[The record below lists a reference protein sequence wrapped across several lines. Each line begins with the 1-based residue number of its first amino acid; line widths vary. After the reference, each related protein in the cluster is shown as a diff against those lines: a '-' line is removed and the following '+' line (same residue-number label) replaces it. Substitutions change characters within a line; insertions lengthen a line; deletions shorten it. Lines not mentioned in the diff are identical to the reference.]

1 MSRTSSQKLVRLD
14 TLQPHPENATIYRDS
29 DRTEAENDELL
40 SSLRTHGLWDG
51 HIQVHAQSSMILNG
65 HRRVHM
71 AIDLGIEE
79 AVITLRHDLPDDPTD
94 PEVLQFLLNGNTQRE
109 KTNTERLREF
119 EVRKEVEKVLAKRR
133 QDAHKFKDG
142 GSGHSGRDHEVG
154 DSRDL
159 AAKKAGLGGSGSRA
173 EKALQVLKEADQ
185 LEESAPEKAQA
196 IKAALNK
203 SLSTGIT
210 VAKTV
215 TATAPAKP
223 KAEPVAATTM
233 KFVSTPTAAKPPM
246 EVEGKRL
253 RNIHRCKKLDGYQQN
268 RTYLEREMPKAID
281 KIKAA
286 ERQLRKIGDHL
297 RDQFVHDRA
306 FPEFMTVWAEAW
318 KEEDPSYDFIAEMEK
333 LSGTVSLLQGALTGF
348 QRFAHT
354 TEVMIDRSEP

>member
-14 TLQPHPENATIYRDS
+14 TLQPHPENATIYRDA
-29 DRTEAENDELL
+29 DRTPEENEELL
-40 SSLRTHGLWDG
+40 NSLCTHGLWYG
-51 HIQVHAQSSMILNG
+51 HVQVHAQSSMILNG
-65 HRRVHM
+65 HRRVLM
-71 AIDLGIEE
+71 ALELGIEE
-79 AVITLRHDLPDDPTD
+79 AVITLRHDLPEDPTD

-133 QDAHKFKDG
+133 QDAHKFKEG
-142 GSGHSGRDHEVG
+142 GSGAPRRDHEKG
-154 DSRDL
+154 DSRDI
-159 AAKKAGLGGSGSRA
+159 AARKAGLGHGSTA
-173 EKALQVLKEADQ
+173 EKALKVLKEADQ

-210 VAKTV
+210 VAKAV

-253 RNIHRCKKLDGYQQN
+253 
-268 RTYLEREMPKAID
+268 EMPKAID